1 MPSTH
6 ASLHYHIVFSTKHRE
21 PWFPPPFRS
30 RLHAYL
36 GGVIRD
42 WKGSRMQSVV
52 SRTMSTSLPVS
63 KPVHR
68 LSDLMRDV
76 KSDSSHWIKD
86 ELGRSAFA
94 WQEGYGAFT
103 FGAPDLEKVRR
114 YVLHQEEH
122 HRSRSFQEEYLDLL
136 RRGLVE
142 YAEEH
147 LW

>member
-6 ASLHYHIVFSTKHRE
+6 TSLYFHIVFSTKQRE
-21 PWFPPPFRS
+21 SWFPPPFRS

-36 GGVIRD
+36 GGVIRGLD
-42 WKGSRMQSVV
+42 GVPHAVGGVQDHVHI
-52 SRTMSTSLPVS
+52 LAGL

-68 LSDLMRDV
+68 LSDVMREI
-76 KSDSSHWIKD
+76 KSDSSRWIKD

-103 FGAPDLEKVRR
+103 FGAPDLENVRR
-114 YVLHQEEH
+114 YVLNQEEH
-122 HRSRSFQEEYLDLL
+122 HRTRTFQEEYLDLL

-142 YAEEH
+142 YHEEH